1 MNYTAIFLRV
11 FLRRLRRLHPR
22 LRLQVRHRVQEL
34 AENPHLGLR
43 LVGEL
48 EGFSKDRVGKYRI
61 VYKIDETKKE
71 IVFYDVD
78 LRKRVYR

>member
-1 MNYTAIFLRV
+1 MNYTAIFLRI
-11 FLRRLRRLHPR
+11 FLRRIRRLNPR
-22 LRLQVRHRVQEL
+22 IRLQVRRRVQEL
-34 AENPHLGLR
+34 AENPYLGMR

-48 EGFSKDRVGKYRI
+48 EGFWKDRVGKYRI
-61 VYKIDETKKE
+61 IYKIDETKKE